1 MARPRYSHSGICVT
15 DLERSRAFYKNVL
28 GFEDGISLAIDSR
41 YHALLG
47 MEGAFSLRSE
57 FFHLG
62 GLVIELLHWPDPRPL
77 PADGIHPLNRVG
89 LTHLSFHVDD
99 LDAAIAQVEAFGG
112 TVLHKT
118 RSRFE
123 LPTMAGEIIF
133 VTDPDGTRIEL
144 NDYPVDIDVS
154 GRTA

>member
-1 MARPRYSHSGICVT
+1 MATPRYSHSGICVT

-28 GFEDGISLAIDSR
+28 GFEEGISLAIDSR

-47 MEGAFSLRSE
+47 MEGEFSLRSE
-57 FFHLG
+57 FLHLG
-62 GLVIELLHWPDPRPL
+62 GLVIELLHWPTPGPL
-77 PADGIHPLNRVG
+77 SSAGVHPLNRVG
-89 LTHLSFHVDD
+89 LTHLSFHVDE
-99 LDAAIAQVEAFGG
+99 LDAVIAKVEASGG
-112 TVLHKT
+112 TALHET

-154 GRTA
+154 GRTT